1 MSRIAATRSVP
12 IVRQDLIIDVSQV
25 REPAQWPDW
34 IIDVSQVREP
44 AQWPECCIYR
54 VPKKLRNVNKD
65 AYTPKLISIGPLH
78 HGSEEL
84 KDMEKLKVRYFKLYC
99 DRVLKGDEGGASTA
113 DHEKEVQLQ
122 KRLASVVAEN
132 SEKIRHCYAECPPL
146 GDEEFVRMI
155 LVDATFIIEL
165 FLRALGDAED
175 HGNDYILSKPWLG
188 YGIKQDLILLENQL
202 PFFILEKIH
211 EQFSMPVRRV
221 KTDFLTLAVGCFSL
235 FFDFDDNKKSGLT
248 EVKHFTHLLRCLYC
262 LPKPKYKRTVGHLNR
277 SSEPDA
283 VDLEGGESVDYQNSA
298 SKKLDKAGPNDGMIG
313 YTFCAGVGFKRVAGR
328 GLLEEELIKR
338 SELDA
343 ADLEGGES
351 VDHQNSASRKL
362 DKASL
367 NDGMVWNNLRSVS
380 KLEEAGVEFKMVEG
394 GLHDIEFKK
403 EKILEWIPCLNCSWL
418 LACLPCFKCFPCLVS
433 MQPFLEVPQFVV
445 DDSTETVFRNLM
457 ALEQCH
463 YPNEAYI
470 CDYIVVLDY
479 LIDTEKDVDLLVSKK
494 IIVNLLG
501 SSNAVASMINKLCE
515 EIVDTGSC
523 YYQLSEQL
531 TRHCDNFW
539 NHAMATLKSVYFA
552 NIWRGTATIIGLIV
566 LGFTLWS
573 YSKTYT

>member
-1 MSRIAATRSVP
+1 MGLLEIRKRKLTSRKDDQIAATDSVP
-12 IVRQDLIIDVSQV
+12 IQRQ
-25 REPAQWPDW
+25 DW
-34 IIDVSQVREP
+34 IIDVSQVIREP

-188 YGIKQDLILLENQL
+188 DGIKQDLILLENQL

-211 EQFSMPVRRV
+211 EQFSMPVGRE
-221 KTDFLTLAVGCFSL
+221 KTDFLALSVGCFSL

-248 EVKHFTHLLRCLYC
+248 EVKHFTHLLRCLY
-262 LPKPKYKRTVGHLNR
+262 KSTVGHLNR

-283 VDLEGGESVDYQNSA
+283 VDLEGGENVDYQNSA
-298 SKKLDKAGPNDGMIG
+298 SKKPDKAGPNDGMIG
-313 YTFCAGVGFKRVAGR
+313 YTLCAGVGFKRVAGH

-351 VDHQNSASRKL
+351 VDHQNSASKKP

-403 EKILEWIPCLNCSWL
+403 EKSLEWIPCLNCSWL
-418 LACLPCFKCFPCLVS
+418 LTCLPCFKCFPCLVS

-463 YPNEAYI
+463 YPN
-470 CDYIVVLDY
+470 
-479 LIDTEKDVDLLVSKK
+479 
-494 IIVNLLG
+494 
-501 SSNAVASMINKLCE
+501 
-515 EIVDTGSC
+515 
-523 YYQLSEQL
+523 
-531 TRHCDNFW
+531 
-539 NHAMATLKSVYFA
+539 
-552 NIWRGTATIIGLIV
+552 
-566 LGFTLWS
+566 
-573 YSKTYT
+573 